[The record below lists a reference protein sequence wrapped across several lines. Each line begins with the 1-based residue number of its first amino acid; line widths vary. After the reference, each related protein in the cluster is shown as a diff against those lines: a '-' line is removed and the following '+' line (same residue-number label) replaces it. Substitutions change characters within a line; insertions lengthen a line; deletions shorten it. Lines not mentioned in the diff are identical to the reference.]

1 MEIPLLTDIVIIL
14 GLAVLVILLFQKLK
28 LPNIL
33 GFLVT
38 GAIAGPQGLSLVKA
52 VHEVEVLAEVG
63 VILLLFVIGLEFSLS
78 SLAAIKKAV
87 FFGGGLQ
94 VVLTVATV
102 GLLAYGVGFESNRAV
117 FLGFLFS
124 LSSTAIVL
132 KLLQERGEISAPHGK
147 LSLAILIFQDIIVIP
162 MMLFAPILAGKSE
175 NVLVSILTLSG
186 KGAGLILFVILS
198 ARYVMPEILY
208 QVARTKSRELFIL
221 AIVVICF
228 AVAWLT
234 ASLGLSLALGAF
246 LAGLIIS
253 ESDYSHQAAANILPF
268 REIFISIFFV
278 SIGMLLD
285 LAFLIQNLPLILLL
299 VICTFLLKGALT
311 TIAAIL
317 LRYPPKTFILTGLVL
332 FQIGEF
338 SFILSRTGI
347 EYQLLDPATY
357 QYFLSVSILTM
368 AATSFIVQYG
378 ERITNA
384 LLDTRLTGSV
394 LNKLIRVRQQKK
406 HFKGKEKEELN
417 DHVVIVGFG
426 INGRN
431 VAAAARNSNIPYVV
445 IELNPDTVRDEK
457 SRGEAI
463 IYGDAIHE
471 AVLQYANIHKARVIV
486 IAISD
491 PSSSKKI
498 ISTIRE
504 KNKHVHIIVRTRFL
518 NEMESHLR
526 LGADE
531 VIPEEFETSIEIFNR
546 VLARYLVPKDEIEKF
561 TRSIR
566 SDNYEMFRE
575 LTQTRDKAFDLPG
588 VEVAAVKVLDSPA
601 GIAKKTIMEAGIW
614 DNYKVTIVAV
624 KREKE
629 MIYDI
634 SQDFRIHREDVLYVI
649 GKPDHIAEFSRKL
662 S

>member
-228 AVAWLT
+228 AVAWWL
-234 ASLGLSLALGAF
+234 
-246 LAGLIIS
+246 
-253 ESDYSHQAAANILPF
+253 
-268 REIFISIFFV
+268 
-278 SIGMLLD
+278 
-285 LAFLIQNLPLILLL
+285 
-299 VICTFLLKGALT
+299 
-311 TIAAIL
+311 
-317 LRYPPKTFILTGLVL
+317 
-332 FQIGEF
+332 
-338 SFILSRTGI
+338 
-347 EYQLLDPATY
+347 
-357 QYFLSVSILTM
+357 
-368 AATSFIVQYG
+368 
-378 ERITNA
+378 
-384 LLDTRLTGSV
+384 
-394 LNKLIRVRQQKK
+394 
-406 HFKGKEKEELN
+406 
-417 DHVVIVGFG
+417 
-426 INGRN
+426 
-431 VAAAARNSNIPYVV
+431 
-445 IELNPDTVRDEK
+445 
-457 SRGEAI
+457 
-463 IYGDAIHE
+463 
-471 AVLQYANIHKARVIV
+471 
-486 IAISD
+486 
-491 PSSSKKI
+491 
-498 ISTIRE
+498 
-504 KNKHVHIIVRTRFL
+504 
-518 NEMESHLR
+518 
-526 LGADE
+526 
-531 VIPEEFETSIEIFNR
+531 
-546 VLARYLVPKDEIEKF
+546 
-561 TRSIR
+561 
-566 SDNYEMFRE
+566 
-575 LTQTRDKAFDLPG
+575 
-588 VEVAAVKVLDSPA
+588 
-601 GIAKKTIMEAGIW
+601 
-614 DNYKVTIVAV
+614 
-624 KREKE
+624 
-629 MIYDI
+629 
-634 SQDFRIHREDVLYVI
+634 
-649 GKPDHIAEFSRKL
+649 
-662 S
+662 